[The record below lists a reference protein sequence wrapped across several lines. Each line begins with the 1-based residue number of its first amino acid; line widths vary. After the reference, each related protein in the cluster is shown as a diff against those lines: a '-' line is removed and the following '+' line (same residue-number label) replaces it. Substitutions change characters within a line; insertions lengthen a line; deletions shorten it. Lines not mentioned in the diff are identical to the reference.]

1 MRQPHSQSAANAAT
15 FIALALSAMVASPA
29 LAQSTEYAPGRP
41 YFSAQEKFVP
51 TSGVAIYETICQG
64 CHMPQGKGA
73 VGAGSYPA
81 LAADANLA
89 SANYVTYM
97 VLNGRKAM
105 PPFANALDD
114 AQVAQVVNY
123 VRSNFGNAYSD
134 TVSPVDV
141 KTARPAASP
150 GAGAR

>member
-1 MRQPHSQSAANAAT
+1 
-15 FIALALSAMVASPA
+15 
-29 LAQSTEYAPGRP
+29 
-41 YFSAQEKFVP
+41 
-51 TSGVAIYETICQG
+51 
-64 CHMPQGKGA
+64 
-73 VGAGSYPA
+73 
-81 LAADANLA
+81 
-89 SANYVTYM
+89 M